1 MTIKKSKVICILLLN
16 MLDAELSRLIDFELD
31 ENNDTTNHEL
41 VTKLINVLD
50 DVDGAIEV
58 LYKDVI

>member
-31 ENNDTTNHEL
+31 ENNDNTNHEL
-41 VTKLINVLD
+41 VTRLINVLD
-50 DVDGAIEV
+50 DVDEAIDV
-58 LYKDVI
+58 LYKDVV